1 MNKLSEYKLLSTRL
15 VYFQGKKHL
24 VFKKKNLSS
33 FSYNGRVIKDLYNE
47 N

>member
-24 VFKKKNLSS
+24 VFKKKKPVKFFL
-33 FSYNGRVIKDLYNE
+33 
-47 N
+47 